1 MCVSL
6 TLKVFG
12 ATLFF
17 QGCATMEP
25 ISLPQ
30 KAAPPAEPPI
40 AREFWAPLVA
50 KADQDPED
58 GSVTILFRDAQAN
71 LVRAAIAACG
81 EGTPRERWAKC
92 SSFASSTVRT
102 SFLVSWVRT
111 RPPTGSAA
119 HRTILW
125 CHTGPSDQF
134 RWRPPRKATHS
145 R

>member
-6 TLKVFG
+6 TLKLFG

-25 ISLPQ
+25 ISLPR
-30 KAAPPAEPPI
+30 KAEPPAEPPI

-71 LVRAAIAACG
+71 LVRAAVAACG
-81 EGTPRERWAKC
+81 EGTPREREGEVLI
-92 SSFASSTVRT
+92 VRVEHKGLT
-102 SFLVSWVRT
+102 SFSVGCAD
-111 RPPTGSAA
+111 PP
-119 HRTILW
+119 
-125 CHTGPSDQF
+125 
-134 RWRPPRKATHS
+134 KVM
-145 R
+145 